1 MTCREAGPLL
11 HARLDNE
18 LDMAG
23 AASIDLH
30 LSDCRAC
37 AAQYA
42 ALVNLH
48 DEIAAADLA
57 YPPGAALERKLAGRF
72 LREEK
77 SPFRLWS
84 WSWLNASAWAA
95 VAAGVVV
102 LILSIPT
109 ARIGRETDAVAA
121 EILDS
126 HLRSLQTVHQ
136 VDVPS
141 SDQHTVKPWF
151 QGKTSFSPPVPD
163 LSKDDFILIGGR
175 LEVIHQQP
183 AAAIVYR
190 RRQHL
195 IDLYVSPA
203 AGADSKPE
211 LREMGGYHLLHW
223 MQSNMAYWAV
233 SDVDTTDL
241 RTFADLIRGEAR

>member
-23 AASIDLH
+23 SASIDSH
-30 LSDCRAC
+30 LADCRAC

-42 ALVNLH
+42 ALQNLH
-48 DEIAAADLA
+48 EEIVAADLG
-57 YPPGAALERKLAGRF
+57 YTPGIALERRLASQF
-72 LREEK
+72 LEEK
-77 SPFRLWS
+77 KPRAGS
-84 WSWLNASAWAA
+84 WNWFNASVLAA
-95 VAAGVVV
+95 AAAGVIA
-102 LILSIPT
+102 LIVAIPILRT
-109 ARIGRETDAVAA
+109 GGAKDAIAA
-121 EILDS
+121 EILDN
-126 HLRSLQTVHQ
+126 HLRALAPMHS

-163 LSKDDFILIGGR
+163 LTKEDFLLVGGR
-175 LEVIHQQP
+175 LEVIRQQP

-190 RRQHL
+190 RRQHV

-203 AGADSKPE
+203 QGPDSKPE
-211 LREMGGYHLLHW
+211 LHEVGGYHLLDW
-223 MQSNMAYWAV
+223 TQSNMSYWAV
-233 SDVDTTDL
+233 SDVDPADL
-241 RTFADLIRGEAR
+241 RTFADLIRGR

>member
-11 HARLDNE
+11 NARLDNE

-23 AASIDLH
+23 AAGIDLH

-42 ALVNLH
+42 ALEELH
-48 DEIAAADLA
+48 AEIGAADLA
-57 YPPGAALERKLAGRF
+57 YTPGIALERKLAARF
-72 LREEK
+72 LEEEK
-77 SPFRLWS
+77 SPSRFWN
-84 WSWLNASAWAA
+84 WNWLNASVMAA
-95 VAAGVVV
+95 AAIVVMAAIV
-102 LILSIPT
+102 SIPMLRT
-109 ARIGRETDAVAA
+109 GRETDAVAT
-121 EILDS
+121 EILDN
-126 HLRSLQTVHQ
+126 HLRALQAVHQ

-151 QGKTSFSPPVPD
+151 QGKTAFSPPVPD
-163 LSKDDFILIGGR
+163 LTKDDFILVGGR

-190 RRQHL
+190 RRQHV
-195 IDLYVSPA
+195 IDLYVSPS

-211 LREMGGYHLLHW
+211 LRDLGGYHLLRW
-223 MQSNMAYWAV
+223 TQNSLSYWAV
-233 SDVDTTDL
+233 SDVDPGDL
-241 RTFADLIRGEAR
+241 RTFADLIRGK